1 MAWEDV
7 PEKLVAYDAE
17 TYADNTK
24 GTTASVKLI
33 GKYTSGHFGLDID
46 MTSTLLLIP
55 AARREEFEEELDYR
69 YGAVVN
75 LRESRAIKPELLNG
89 DVKKS

>member
-7 PEKLVAYDAE
+7 PAKLIAYDAE

-33 GKYTSGHFGLDID
+33 GKYTGGHFGLD